1 MILKLNIKEVIGEID
16 FLIELFEEHL
26 EVINDREMKEDYSR
40 TLGALQICR
49 DIVIK
54 KKKEKE
60 KLFKELDDLSI
71 DDLFILRRHLNKVL
85 NLKLQEREKNKI
97 NNKKEN

>member
-26 EVINDREMKEDYSR
+26 REIKNNEMREDYTR

-49 DIVIK
+49 EIVVK
-54 KKKEKE
+54 KKKEKD
-60 KLFKELDDLSI
+60 KLFRELDDLSI
-71 DDLFILRRHLNKVL
+71 DDIFILRRQLNKVL
-85 NLKLQEREKNKI
+85 KLKLQEREKNKI

>member
-26 EVINDREMKEDYSR
+26 REIKNNEMREDYAR
-40 TLGALQICR
+40 TLGSLQICR
-49 DIVIK
+49 EIVVK
-54 KKKEKE
+54 KKKEKD

-71 DDLFILRRHLNKVL
+71 DDLFILRRQLNKVL